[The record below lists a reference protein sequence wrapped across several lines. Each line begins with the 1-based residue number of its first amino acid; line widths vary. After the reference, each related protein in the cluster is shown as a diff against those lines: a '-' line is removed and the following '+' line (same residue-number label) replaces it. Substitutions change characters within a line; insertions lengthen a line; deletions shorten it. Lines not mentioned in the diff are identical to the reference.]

1 VEQDRKF
8 NVSGITVVVA
18 DRHPLV
24 RRALGSLID
33 GEPGFAVLAHAPDAD
48 TIGRELRAHRPH
60 VLLVEPQVLGGH
72 GLAVLPAVLAPSPNT
87 RAVVLADEP
96 SPALERHV
104 THHGAAGLILKHA
117 PPDELFSALRRA
129 VEGLGGPWPL
139 TAPA

>member
-1 VEQDRKF
+1 MEQDPMV
-8 NVSGITVVVA
+8 NLSGITVIVA

-33 GEPGFAVLAHAPDAD
+33 AEPGFAVLGHAPDAD
-48 TIGRELRAHRPH
+48 TIGRELRVHRPH
-60 VLLVEPQVLGGH
+60 VLLVEPEALGGD
-72 GLAVLPAVLAPSPNT
+72 GLVVLPTVLAPSPRT

-96 SPALERHV
+96 SSALERHA